1 MNIIDRYVSR
11 SIFVTS
17 AFAIGVISL
26 VLVVFK
32 VFKELLDVLVNHD
45 IPIETVLTFIAYI
58 LPFSLTFTIPW
69 GFLTAVL
76 LVFGKMSA
84 ENELIALRSN
94 GVSMPRICAPLAV
107 FAILFS
113 GTCLWINNYVA
124 PRAQQQMKD
133 ALTNIATNNP
143 LALFGGDQV
152 IEEFPGRKIYI
163 GSKHGQDLSNLFIYE
178 MDDSSR
184 PMRVVQARH
193 GHVSI
198 DQPNKR
204 VILRLADARFEER
217 DENSPKDLT
226 RIRQGI
232 RMKSVPFEISLEEL
246 YEKSKKQR
254 RPSQMTLTEMLRN
267 DGDQTIDPAR
277 ASFEIS
283 KRISFSMASIAFAL
297 LGVPFAITAH
307 RRETSI
313 GFLFSIVLGFAYFLF
328 IIIADMLK
336 DNPAA
341 HPELLVWLPNVLFT
355 ALGLFL
361 FLRLSRR

>member
-1 MNIIDRYVSR
+1 MKIIDRYVSR

-32 VFKELLDVLVNHD
+32 VFKELLDVLVNRS
-45 IPIETVLTFIAYI
+45 IPTETILTFIAYI

-107 FAILFS
+107 FALAFTGI
-113 GTCLWINNYVA
+113 CLWINNYVA

-133 ALTNIATNNP
+133 TLTNVVTNNP
-143 LALFGGDQV
+143 LALFSGDQV
-152 IEEFPGRKIYI
+152 IEDFPGRKIYV
-163 GSKHGQDLSNLFIYE
+163 GSKQGQDLSNLLIYE
-178 MDDSSR
+178 LDER
-184 PMRVVQARH
+184 EIPIRVVQAKH
-193 GHVSI
+193 GRLSI

-204 VILRLADARFEER
+204 VILRLDDARFEER
-217 DENSPKDLT
+217 DLAAPRDLT

-232 RMKSVPFEISLEEL
+232 RMKSVPFEISLQEL
-246 YEKSKKQR
+246 YEKSRKDR
-254 RPSQMTLTEMLRN
+254 RPSQMTLTEMLQSGSEENITPTR
-267 DGDQTIDPAR
+267 AR
-277 ASFEIS
+277 FEIS
-283 KRISFSMASIAFAL
+283 KRVSFSMASIAFAL
-297 LGVPFAITAH
+297 LGVPFAITTH

-313 GFLFSIVLGFAYFLF
+313 GFLFSITLGFTYFLF

-341 HPELLVWLPNVLFT
+341 YPEVLVWAPNVIFT
-355 ALGLFL
+355 ALGIFL
-361 FLRLSRR
+361 FARLSRH